1 MREVTVHNWDE
12 LQKVIFEDVWDESIM
27 RYRSNS
33 VYRGMGS
40 AHWGLLSSLNRVCA
54 HDLSLEKQMLRS
66 LKKYGYADLDQSA
79 SFWQF
84 LVIGQ
89 QFGLP
94 TRLLDWT
101 YSPLVAAHFA
111 TEDQKLYDRD
121 GVIYKADVNRIN
133 THLPPSL
140 QEMLHGNRA
149 NIFSMDE
156 LEQLGESFD
165 SLKRLENAGQPFA
178 LFFEPASMVDR
189 IANQYALFS
198 VTSSVQTALDT
209 LPYAEECF
217 SRIVIPARV
226 KLEIRDKLDYIN
238 ISERMIYPGLDG
250 ICKWITRRY
259 APLGPVYNAAR
270 DTSSGSAPLRK
281 EKSCGAVIF
290 ARRDQKLLYL
300 IEIMQQGHVSLC
312 KGHVE
317 SGETE
322 QQTAAREIMEET
334 SLSVTFIPPFRET
347 ITYSPRPGRLKD
359 VVFFLAET
367 KSTQAKPQPSEVQ
380 EIRFLPYEQA
390 LALLTYEDDRNVLTR
405 AHTVLTA
412 AE

>member
-133 THLPPSL
+133 THLPSSL
-140 QEMLHGNRA
+140 QEMLRGNRA

-209 LPYAEECF
+209 LPYNTDF
-217 SRIVIPARV
+217 T
-226 KLEIRDKLDYIN
+226 D
-238 ISERMIYPGLDG
+238 
-250 ICKWITRRY
+250 ITWENSSLR
-259 APLGPVYNAAR
+259 AWLNGDFMNAAFS
-270 DTSSGSAPLRK
+270 DK
-281 EKSCGAVIF
+281 EKSAILTAEVDNSP
-290 ARRDQKLLYL
+290 A
-300 IEIMQQGHVSLC
+300 QGNSEYEA
-312 KGHVE
+312 VE
-317 SGETE
+317 SNNTQDTVFLLSYAEAWQYFTKDASRICTP
-322 QQTAAREIMEET
+322 TAYAVSRGAWI
-334 SLSVTFIPPFRET
+334 
-347 ITYSPRPGRLKD
+347 SPDDAKTCAWWLRSPGSNGSCAMRVSGDGTGRSAFVDYKDPAVRP
-359 VVFFLAET
+359 V
-367 KSTQAKPQPSEVQ
+367 
-380 EIRFLPYEQA
+380 IRIDLNSDSF
-390 LALLTYEDDRNVLTR
+390 
-405 AHTVLTA
+405 
-412 AE
+412 